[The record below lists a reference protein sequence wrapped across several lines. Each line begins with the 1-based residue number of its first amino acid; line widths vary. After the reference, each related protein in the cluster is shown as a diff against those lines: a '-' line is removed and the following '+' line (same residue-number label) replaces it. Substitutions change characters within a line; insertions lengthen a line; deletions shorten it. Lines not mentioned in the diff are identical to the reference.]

1 MAGFMSKCPFW
12 SNKKEKIECYREC
25 PILVGDSSERQEN
38 EHCVFNECT
47 ESSNINFRD
56 IMKEEYGFLNLS
68 IYDDD
73 KNININY

>member
-1 MAGFMSKCPFW
+1 MSKCPFW
-12 SNKKEKIECYREC
+12 STKKEKVECYSEC
-25 PILVGDSSERQEN
+25 PILVGNSSERQER
-38 EHCVFNECT
+38 EHCIFNECT

-56 IMKEEYGFLNLS
+56 IMKEEYSFLNLS

>member
-1 MAGFMSKCPFW
+1 MSKCPFW